1 MLEIA
6 HSYGA
11 IGYFGSKETAWH
23 HRLGRSHTSIEKQ
36 IGRLLGTTPYHRVL
50 RGAFLPHEAR
60 VRRKAL
66 SPCCLVP

>member
-6 HSYGA
+6 HSYRA

-23 HRLGRSHTSIEKQ
+23 HRLSRSHTSIEKNRASV
-36 IGRLLGTTPYHRVL
+36 GNDALPSVL

-60 VRRKAL
+60 VRREAL